1 MEHSEMYSSNLNLSS
16 NELNEQESKKNNL
29 VLLEEIKRLKK
40 KLNL

>member
-16 NELNEQESKKNNL
+16 NEPNEQESEKNNL